1 MILSYYKLVLKSK
14 FEKKR
19 CGNSKTRHYAE
30 TDSLVCIAQNP
41 VSPSDPP
48 SQRTGN
54 TVGEEAKTDSRG
66 AGGYQE
72 NKALLIS

>member
-19 CGNSKTRHYAE
+19 CGNSKARRYAE
-30 TDSLVCIAQNP
+30 TDSLETQNAM
-41 VSPSDPP
+41 SPSDPP

-54 TVGEEAKTDSRG
+54 TVGEKAKTYSKG
-66 AGGYQE
+66 AGGFQE
-72 NKALLIS
+72 IKALLIS